1 MTKRIH
7 VLEPQVAELIAAG
20 EVVERP
26 ASIVK
31 ELLEN
36 AVDAGAQKITIEI
49 KNGGIS
55 YIRVTDD
62 GGGIEKDDL
71 PAAFVRHATSKVRTA
86 ADLEQIGSFGFRGE
100 ALASIAAV
108 CKVEVLS
115 RTPESIS
122 GGRYVIHGSQ
132 EVDFSDAGCPV
143 GTTIVVRDVFF
154 NTPARMKFLKKDSTE
169 AGTIANIVDKI
180 ALANPQISFR
190 FIRDGQV
197 KLNTPG
203 NGDLLSVIYAVYG
216 KEFAAD
222 MIPVNYTHEFVTV
235 SGFICRPTASRSTR
249 SMQNFFINS
258 RYVRSRT
265 CMAALEE
272 AYKSSI
278 MTGKFP
284 ACVLNV
290 QIPFN
295 TVDVNVHPAKIE
307 VRFSNER
314 PVFDAGLP
322 GLQGGAGHRRRSGF
336 PPQGGAAQG
345 CTQSLCAQGL

>member
-108 CKVEVLS
+108 CKVE
-115 RTPESIS
+115 
-122 GGRYVIHGSQ
+122 
-132 EVDFSDAGCPV
+132 
-143 GTTIVVRDVFF
+143 
-154 NTPARMKFLKKDSTE
+154 
-169 AGTIANIVDKI
+169 
-180 ALANPQISFR
+180 
-190 FIRDGQV
+190 
-197 KLNTPG
+197 
-203 NGDLLSVIYAVYG
+203 AVS
-216 KEFAAD
+216 
-222 MIPVNYTHEFVTV
+222 YTHL
-235 SGFICRPTASRSTR
+235 A
-249 SMQNFFINS
+249 
-258 RYVRSRT
+258 VRSLP
-265 CMAALEE
+265 MW
-272 AYKSSI
+272 SS
-278 MTGKFP
+278 
-284 ACVLNV
+284 
-290 QIPFN
+290 
-295 TVDVNVHPAKIE
+295 
-307 VRFSNER
+307 S
-314 PVFDAGLP
+314 
-322 GLQGGAGHRRRSGF
+322 SG
-336 PPQGGAAQG
+336 P
-345 CTQSLCAQGL
+345 L